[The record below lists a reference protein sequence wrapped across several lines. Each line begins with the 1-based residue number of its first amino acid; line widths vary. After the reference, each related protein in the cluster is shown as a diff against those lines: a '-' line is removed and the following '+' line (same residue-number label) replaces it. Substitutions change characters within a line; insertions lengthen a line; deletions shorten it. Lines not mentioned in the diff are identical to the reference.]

1 MKIVHVF
8 WAMLN
13 GGIENMLVDIINLQ
27 IHQSNEVSVIVIN
40 NLIDNS
46 IVDRLDN
53 RCKLICLGRKK
64 HSKSI
69 TFVFK
74 LNYELLKQKFDV
86 IHLHYDD
93 IMKYIWIKGNYFTT
107 VHNTHL
113 PNHNFRWHK
122 GIIAISRSV
131 KEELDSYGF
140 KQSVVINNGINFS
153 LIKHRNTIVNK
164 TFNIVNVSRL
174 VYTQKGQDV
183 LLKAIKILKDRGY
196 TNIHIDFIG
205 DGENLQDMEAYVSEN
220 NLSNIVSLLG
230 NKNRSYIYQHLYEYD
245 LFVQPSRFEGFGLTV
260 VEAMAAYV
268 PVLVS
273 KNEGPL
279 EIIEKGKYG
288 YSFENSNAEDCANM
302 IERIIAN
309 YPTAKFLARSYEHVK
324 EIYDVKTTALKYLD
338 FYKSNINR

>member
-8 WAMLN
+8 WALLN

-27 IHQSNEVSVIVIN
+27 IHKSNEVSVIVIN

-53 RCKLICLGRKK
+53 QCKLICLGRKK
-64 HSKSI
+64 HSKSMI
-69 TFVFK
+69 FVFK
-74 LNYELLKQKFDV
+74 LNFELLKQKFDV

-131 KEELDSYGF
+131 KEELDAFGF

-153 LIKHRNTIVNK
+153 LIKGRRHNPSKVFR
-164 TFNIVNVSRL
+164 IVNVSRL
-174 VYTQKGQDV
+174 VYAQKGQDI
-183 LLKAIKILKDRGY
+183 LLEAIRNLKDKGIE
-196 TNIHIDFIG
+196 NIHVDFIG
-205 DGENLQDMEAYVSEN
+205 DGENLQDMERYISEN
-220 NLSNIVSLLG
+220 KLSNNVSLLG
-230 NKNRSYIYQHLYEYD
+230 NKKRSYIYQHLSDYD

-273 KNEGPL
+273 RNEGPL
-279 EIIEKGKYG
+279 EIIGNGKYG
-288 YSFENSNAEDCANM
+288 YCFENGSAEDCAKM
-302 IERIIAN
+302 IKQISIN
-309 YPTAKFLARSYEHVK
+309 YPNIHYLSECYNHVK
-324 EIYDVKTTALKYLD
+324 ELYNVENTALKYLE
-338 FYKSNINR
+338 FYMSKI